1 MEAIL
6 ELLTRREH
14 VIALAIIGAVL
25 ATIGSYAR
33 ARTKP
38 PVRWSNVLIYL
49 GYGFTGVSVI
59 LFITAGFRA

>member
-1 MEAIL
+1 MEAFL

-25 ATIGSYAR
+25 ATAGSYAR

-38 PVRWSNVLIYL
+38 PARWSNILIYV

-59 LFITAGFRA
+59 LFITAGFRS